1 MNKKIKELE
10 QARDTAM
17 DEVRTWWDAG
27 LMTGHCRDHTK
38 APAWPKYL
46 AAFAALDQAR
56 ERGASD

>member
-17 DEVRTWWDAG
+17 DEVRTWWDV
-27 LMTGHCRDHTK
+27 TGHCRDHTT
-38 APAWPKYL
+38 APAWPKYR